1 MSYRNVIITKRCKL
15 DTKMGY
21 LVIRDENMKRIFLDE
36 IDTLMLENPAVSLT
50 GCLIEELTNRK
61 IKLIFCDKSHSPIA
75 ETVACHGSHDSSLKI
90 RMQSAWTDEIKGQAW
105 QRIVSRKIHMQM
117 EFLRELGCERETV
130 LLTGYEQTV
139 LPHDSTNREGQ
150 AAKVYFDALFGMD
163 FTRTE
168 ESPVNA
174 SLNYGYT
181 MLNSAFNREIVAN
194 GYLTQIGIF
203 HDNMFNH
210 FNLTSDIMEPFRIL
224 VDRMV
229 YKMNPQQF
237 DKEERHALW
246 RLFSEAVSYKGNIQ
260 LVSAAIRLYT
270 KNVLDCISN
279 GKPDD
284 IVFYENI

>member
-1 MSYRNVIITKRCKL
+1 MSYRNVIITRRCKL

-21 LVIRDENMKRIFLDE
+21 LVIRDENVKRIFLDE
-36 IDTLMLENPAVSLT
+36 IDMIMLENPAVSLT

-61 IKLIFCDKSHSPIA
+61 IKLIFCDKTHSPVA
-75 ETVACHGSHDSSLKI
+75 ETVACHGSHDSSMKI
-90 RMQSAWTDEIKGQAW
+90 RMQSAWTEKVKGLVW
-105 QRIVSRKIHMQM
+105 QRIVARKIHMQA
-117 EFLRELGCERETV
+117 EFLRELGYEREER
-130 LLTGYEQTV
+130 LLAEYEQAV
-139 LPHDSTNREGQ
+139 LPHDSTNREGH
-150 AAKVYFDALFGMD
+150 AAKVYFNALFGMD
-163 FTRTE
+163 FARSE
-168 ESPVNA
+168 ESPLNA
-174 SLNYGYT
+174 ALNYGYT

-237 DKEERHALW
+237 EKDERHALW
-246 RLFSEAVSYKGNIQ
+246 QLFSEAVTYKGNVQ

-279 GKPDD
+279 GTPDD
-284 IVFYENI
+284 IVFYEHL

>member
-15 DTKMGY
+15 DVKMGY
-21 LVIRDENMKRIFLDE
+21 LVIRDENVKRIFLDE
-36 IDTLMLENPAVSLT
+36 IDMLMLENPAVSLT
-50 GCLIEELTNRK
+50 GCLIEELMNRK
-61 IKLIFCDKSHSPIA
+61 IKLIFCDKAHSPIA

-90 RMQSAWTDEIKGQAW
+90 RLQSSWTEEIKGLVW
-105 QRIVSRKIHMQM
+105 QKIVSRKIHMQA
-117 EFLRELGCERETV
+117 EFLRELGKEREQS
-130 LLTGYEQTV
+130 LLTEYEQTV
-139 LPHDSTNREGQ
+139 LPHDSTNREGH
-150 AAKVYFDALFGMD
+150 AAKVYFNALFGMD

-168 ESPVNA
+168 DSPVNA
-174 SLNYGYT
+174 ALNYGYT

-224 VDRMV
+224 TDRMV
-229 YKMNPQQF
+229 YKLKPEKF
-237 DKEERHALW
+237 DKDERHYLW

-279 GKPDD
+279 GTPDE
-284 IVFYENI
+284 IVFYENL